1 MWWEKVLKWWDVFE
15 WVKCIGSIVLVYFFN
30 IRDVYVRSVDLLDVN
45 VDLVGG
51 RGLCDNGYNCDG
63 GVGIVNNEN
72 KCVDVL

>member
-1 MWWEKVLKWWDVFE
+1 M
-15 WVKCIGSIVLVYFFN
+15 LVYFFN

-72 KCVDVL
+72 KCVGVL